1 MDEFFGDF
9 DSFQEE
15 TKAEVRNFIKEKT
28 TVWIAMCNY
37 YDATKR
43 LPAEVDDKEKLEE
56 FLKRSFPPGFQV
68 AKMDKPL
75 RSPLSVTKVLKTEVE
90 RRGGV
95 SQLPLN
101 DRFLLDS
108 TLPSNMADG
117 SLTVIGHTKIELLGQ
132 LFKKAFEVVTEDT
145 SVMIIVNDRPTFA
158 NDLMKEMIKD
168 DPDCQGKLVVL
179 DVLAALHSIGRVNTK
194 KYTLFCSD
202 PPEEITEWMSDPK
215 GVLLVSRQY
224 ISGIEFANIF
234 DLTGG
239 FPAVTT
245 RTLANVIRIWYNPVL
260 DQQWAIQ
267 NFLKPGHDCS
277 TIMDFSTREKVPS
290 DITALIGE
298 NINIYIAKGVLL
310 WDREKNSMYV
320 NCEPKYIQFRKTF
333 IFLQINFW
341 V

>member
-1 MDEFFGDF
+1 MMDEFFGDF
-9 DSFQEE
+9 CSFQEE

-75 RSPLSVTKVLKTEVE
+75 RSPLSVTKDLKDMVE

-95 SQLPLN
+95 SQLALN

-108 TLPSNMADG
+108 TLPSNMAEG
-117 SLTVIGHTKIELLGQ
+117 SVTDIGNDIELLEK
-132 LFKKAFEVVTEDT
+132 LFKKAFEVVTKDT
-145 SVMIIVNDRPTFA
+145 SVMIIVNDRPTYA
-158 NDLMKEMIKD
+158 NNLMMEMIKD

-179 DVLAALHSIGRVNTK
+179 DVLAALHSIGRYNTK
-194 KYTLFCSD
+194 KYTLSCSD
-202 PPEEITEWMSDPK
+202 PPEEITECMSDPK

-239 FPAVTT
+239 LSAVTT
-245 RTLANVIRIWYNPVL
+245 RTLANVIKIFYNPVL

-298 NINIYIAKGVLL
+298 II
-310 WDREKNSMYV
+310 SM
-320 NCEPKYIQFRKTF
+320 C
-333 IFLQINFW
+333 
-341 V
+341 

>member
-1 MDEFFGDF
+1 MKRIEIDNDFFFPNLDINPDGITHIMMDEFFEDF

-15 TKAEVRNFIKEKT
+15 TKAEVRNFIKGKT
-28 TVWIAMCNY
+28 TVWIAMCNSY
-37 YDATKR
+37 YYNK

-56 FLKRSFPPGFQV
+56 FLKNSFPPGFQV

-75 RSPLSVTKVLKTEVE
+75 RSPLSVTKNLKDQAEL
-90 RRGGV
+90 RGDV

-117 SLTVIGHTKIELLGQ
+117 SLTGIGHTKIELLGQ
-132 LFKKAFEVVTEDT
+132 LFKKAFEFVTEDT
-145 SVMIIVNDRPTFA
+145 SVMIIVDDRPTYA
-158 NDLMKEMIKD
+158 NNLMKEMIKD

-179 DVLAALHSIGRVNTK
+179 DVLAALHSIGRYNTK
-194 KYTLFCSD
+194 KYTLSCSD
-202 PPEEITEWMSDPK
+202 SPEEITKFMSDPK
-215 GVLLVSRQY
+215 GVLLVSKQY

-239 FPAVTT
+239 QSAVTT
-245 RTLANVIRIWYNPVL
+245 RTLANVIKIYYNPVL

-267 NFLKPGHDCS
+267 NILKPGHDCS

-298 NINIYIAKGVLL
+298 II
-310 WDREKNSMYV
+310 SM
-320 NCEPKYIQFRKTF
+320 C
-333 IFLQINFW
+333 
-341 V
+341 